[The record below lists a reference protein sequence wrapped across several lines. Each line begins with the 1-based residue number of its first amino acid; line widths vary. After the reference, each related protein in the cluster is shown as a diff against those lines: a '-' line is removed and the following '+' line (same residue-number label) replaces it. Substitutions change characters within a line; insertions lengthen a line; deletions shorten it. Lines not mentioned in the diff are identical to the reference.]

1 MENSKQKINE
11 SMENYL
17 ETILI
22 LSKRL
27 PVVRSVDI
35 AEDLG
40 FKKSSISVAM
50 KKLRESGEIEVT
62 REGYIYLTDSGKK
75 IANMIYERH
84 VLMSNWLISLGVDE
98 EIAKEDACR
107 IEHVLSKESF
117 QAIKDYVKE
126 NQSSVYEESKL
137 EMKASHVR
145 KP

>member
-75 IANMIYERH
+75 IAAEAARMGYDKILLPDRNAKS
-84 VLMSNWLISLGVDE
+84 LMNSNFGKMEIVGVRD
-98 EIAKEDACR
+98 I
-107 IEHVLSKESF
+107 H
-117 QAIKDYVKE
+117 QAIQAFKE
-126 NQSSVYEESKL
+126 
-137 EMKASHVR
+137 
-145 KP
+145 

>member
-1 MENSKQKINE
+1 MENNKNKINE

-22 LSKRL
+22 LSKSL
-27 PVVRSVDI
+27 PVERSVDI

-40 FKKSSISVAM
+40 YKKSSISVAM
-50 KKLRESGEIEVT
+50 KKLRENGDIEVT
-62 REGYIYLTDSGKK
+62 KEGYIYLTESGKA

-84 VLMSNWLISLGVDE
+84 VLMSNWLIALGVDE
-98 EIAKEDACR
+98 KTARDDACK

-117 QAIKDYVKE
+117 QAIKDHVKKTE
-126 NQSSVYEESKL
+126 KKVYEDSKKQMS
-137 EMKASHVR
+137 ENHVR

>member
-126 NQSSVYEESKL
+126 NQSSVYEESKQ